1 MSGDSGLCLALRSPE
16 GQRGGGSV
24 PWWLGLC
31 DSMAGYPGSTSQV
44 VRHGQ
49 KKKRSPE
56 GLRSGGSGV
65 WSNLGNTEKKTG
77 VVQV

>member
-16 GQRGGGSV
+16 GQGGGGSV

-31 DSMAGYPGSTSQV
+31 DSMAGYPGSTSQA

-49 KKKRSPE
+49 KKKKNSRRCQVW
-56 GLRSGGSGV
+56 GLGS
-65 WSNLGNTEKKTG
+65 
-77 VVQV
+77 VVKSREH

>member
-49 KKKRSPE
+49 KKKKSRRSQVW
-56 GLRSGGSGV
+56 GLGSVVKSG
-65 WSNLGNTEKKTG
+65 EH
-77 VVQV
+77 

>member
-49 KKKRSPE
+49 KKKEVQKVS
-56 GLRSGGSGV
+56 GLGARECGQIWGTLRKRRG
-65 WSNLGNTEKKTG
+65 
-77 VVQV
+77 